1 LLPSNLLTVWKR
13 KGTIQPRYA
22 KPSTENLQV
31 ANKLIEVYKRSV
43 GKKKSTLKK
52 VADDLEDGGYDYH
65 FVRGLSLLLDRRSVF
80 KCASQA
86 DPPALRQKIFQAT
99 GKTGPATTL
108 EQRKTIIEKVAAQLE
123 ISSEELEEM
132 MYADL
137 ESELILQ
144 DFDPVS
150 AQNLLEKYN
159 LSLAQTLLFDST
171 ELQFTVSAN
180 WQKIFFKTKR
190 LGLIYD
196 AYKDNE
202 LWVKIDG
209 PASLFKLTR
218 RYGTA
223 IAKLLPT
230 IISSPKWTVEAK
242 ILWKFTNQIYTF
254 KLESWKHAPVFGD
267 KQAIESYDSAV
278 EEDFSKRFKALSSSW
293 QLKRE
298 PEPVIAGKH
307 VLIPDFSFE
316 REGAKL
322 YMEVVGFWTTEYLLR
337 KIEKLKK
344 TKELMLVAV
353 DETLACERL
362 TKLEKQQ
369 SLNIIYYRNKIP
381 LPPVLRYLQDS
392 YREARTQQTEFL
404 KNLNVTFTE
413 PIIKFEE
420 FAKRTGV
427 STEAVRAVLT
437 EKTLSNYTV
446 LPDSLIR
453 KDKLEQIRKKLDQK
467 IAKTGKLA
475 LTEAAKIAETEQ
487 VDLTSAIQTLGY
499 KIIWHGINTEKAEI
513 IKLENK
519 TKQTATKNPKRKQ
532 Q

>member
-1 LLPSNLLTVWKR
+1 MLPSNLLTVWKR

-31 ANKLIEVYKRSV
+31 ARNLIEVYQHSI

-52 VADDLEDGGYDYH
+52 VADDLEDEGYDYH
-65 FVRGLSLLLDRRSVF
+65 LVRGLSLLLDRRSVF
-80 KCASQA
+80 KCTSQA
-86 DPPALRQKIFQAT
+86 DPPYLRQKIFQAT

-108 EQRKTIIEKVAAQLE
+108 EQRKNIIEKVASQLK
-123 ISSEELEEM
+123 ISSEKLEES

-144 DFDPVS
+144 NFDQVS
-150 AQNLLEKYN
+150 AQDLLEKYN

-171 ELQFTVSAN
+171 ELRFTVSAN

-242 ILWKFTNQIYTF
+242 ILWKFTNEIYTF
-254 KLESWKHAPVFGD
+254 KLESWKHTPLFGTR
-267 KQAIESYDSAV
+267 QTIESYDSAV
-278 EEDFSKRFKALSSSW
+278 EEDFSKRFKALSSGW
-293 QLKRE
+293 QLRRE

-344 TKELMLVAV
+344 TKECILVAV

-392 YREARTQQTEFL
+392 YKEARTQQTEFL

-437 EKTLSNYTV
+437 EKTPGNYTV

-453 KDKLEQIRKKLDQK
+453 KDKLEQIRKKLDQQ

-475 LTEAAKIAETEQ
+475 LTEAAKIAQTEQ

-513 IKLENK
+513 IKPQNK
-519 TKQTATKNPKRKQ
+519 TNQTATTNPKRNQ

>member
-1 LLPSNLLTVWKR
+1 M
-13 KGTIQPRYA
+13 
-22 KPSTENLQV
+22 
-31 ANKLIEVYKRSV
+31 
-43 GKKKSTLKK
+43 
-52 VADDLEDGGYDYH
+52 ADTLEDEGYDYH

-80 KCASQA
+80 KCTSQA
-86 DPPALRQKIFQAT
+86 DPAVLRRKIFEAT
-99 GKTGPATTL
+99 GKTGPATTI
-108 EQRKTIIEKVAAQLE
+108 EQRKSIIENVAGQLE
-123 ISSEELEEM
+123 MSYEELEDS

-144 DFDPVS
+144 EFKPVS
-150 AQNLLEKYN
+150 VQDLLDKYN

-171 ELQFTVSAN
+171 ELRFTVSGN

-202 LWVKIDG
+202 VWVKIDG

-242 ILWKFTNQIYTF
+242 ILWKFTNEIYTF
-254 KLESWKHAPVFGD
+254 KLESWKHVPVFGT
-267 KQAIESYDSAV
+267 KQAVEAYDSIV
-278 EEDFSKRFKALSSSW
+278 EENFSKRFTALSSGW

-322 YMEVVGFWTTEYLLR
+322 YMEVVGFWTTEYLTR

-344 TKELMLVAV
+344 TEERMLVAV
-353 DETLACERL
+353 DESLSCERL

-392 YREARTQQTEFL
+392 YKEVRAQQTEFL
-404 KNLNVTFTE
+404 RNLNVTFTE
-413 PIIKFEE
+413 PVIKFEE
-420 FAKRTGV
+420 FANRTGV
-427 STEAVRAVLT
+427 STEAVRAALT
-437 EKTLSNYTV
+437 ERTPNNYTL

-453 KDKLEQIRKKLDQK
+453 KDKFEQLRKKLDQQITK
-467 IAKTGKLA
+467 NGKLA
-475 LTEAAKIAETEQ
+475 LTEATKIAQTEQ
-487 VDLTSAIQTLGY
+487 VDLTSAIQALGY
-499 KIIWHGINTEKAEI
+499 KIIWHGINAENAEI
-513 IKLENK
+513 V
-519 TKQTATKNPKRKQ
+519 KNEK
-532 Q
+532 

>member
-1 LLPSNLLTVWKR
+1 VWRR

-31 ANKLIEVYKRSV
+31 ANKLIEAYKHGVS
-43 GKKKSTLKK
+43 KKKSTLKK
-52 VADDLEDGGYDYH
+52 VADTLEDEGYDYH
-65 FVRGLSLLLDRRSVF
+65 LVRGLSILLDRRCFF
-80 KCASQA
+80 KCTSQT
-86 DPPALRQKIFQAT
+86 DPEVLRQKIFQAT
-99 GKTGPATTL
+99 GKTGPATTP
-108 EQRKTIIEKVAAQLE
+108 EQRKAILEKVAAQLE
-123 ISSEELEEM
+123 ISSEELEDA

-144 DFDPVS
+144 DFKPVS
-150 AQNLLEKYN
+150 PQNLLEKYN
-159 LSLAQTLLFDST
+159 LSIAKTLLFDST
-171 ELQFTVSAN
+171 ELRFTVSAN

-202 LWVKIDG
+202 IWVKIDG

-230 IISSPKWTVEAK
+230 IVASPKWTVEAK
-242 ILWKFTNQIYTF
+242 ILWRFTNEIYTF
-254 KLESWKHAPVFGD
+254 KLESWKNSPLFGN
-267 KQAIESYDSAV
+267 KQVVEAYDSVV
-278 EEDFSKRFKALSSSW
+278 EEDFAKRFTALSSGW

-298 PEPVIAGKH
+298 PEPVIVGKH

-322 YMEVVGFWTTEYLLR
+322 YMEVVGFWTTEYLMR

-344 TKELMLVAV
+344 TRERMLVAV
-353 DETLACERL
+353 DESLACERL
-362 TKLEKQQ
+362 SKLEQRQ

-381 LPPVLRYLQDS
+381 LPPVLRYLEDS
-392 YREARTQQTEFL
+392 YKEVRTQQTEFL

-413 PIIKFEE
+413 PVIKFEE

-427 STEAVRAVLT
+427 SSEAARAALT
-437 EKTLSNYTV
+437 EKNPSNYIA
-446 LPDSLIR
+446 LPDSLVR
-453 KDKLEQIRKKLDQK
+453 KDILEQLKKKLGQRIAGKGKLPLNEAEK
-467 IAKTGKLA
+467 IAQ
-475 LTEAAKIAETEQ
+475 TEQ
-487 VDLTSAIQTLGY
+487 VDLTAAISALGY
-499 KIIWHGINTEKAEI
+499 KIIWHGINTENAEI
-513 IKLENK
+513 VKLEE
-519 TKQTATKNPKRKQ
+519 
-532 Q
+532 

>member
-1 LLPSNLLTVWKR
+1 MLPSNLLTVWRR

-22 KPSTENLQV
+22 KPSAENLQV
-31 ANKLIEVYKRSV
+31 ANKLIEAYKH
-43 GKKKSTLKK
+43 GIGEKKSTLKK
-52 VADDLEDGGYDYH
+52 VADTLEDEGYDYH

-80 KCASQA
+80 KCTSQA
-86 DPPALRQKIFQAT
+86 DPAVLRRKIFEAT
-99 GKTGPATTL
+99 GKTGPATSM
-108 EQRKTIIEKVAAQLE
+108 EQRKSIIENVAAQLE
-123 ISSEELEEM
+123 MSCKELEEA

-144 DFDPVS
+144 EFKPVS
-150 AQNLLEKYN
+150 AQDLLDKYN

-171 ELQFTVSAN
+171 ELRFTVSGN

-196 AYKDNE
+196 AYKENE
-202 LWVKIDG
+202 VWVKIDG

-242 ILWKFTNQIYTF
+242 ILWKFTNEIYTF
-254 KLESWKHAPVFGD
+254 KLESWKHAPVFGT
-267 KQAIESYDSAV
+267 KQAVEAYDSVV
-278 EEDFSKRFKALSSSW
+278 EENFSKRFTALSSGW

-322 YMEVVGFWTTEYLLR
+322 YMEVVGFWTTEYLMR

-344 TKELMLVAV
+344 TEERMLVAV
-353 DETLACERL
+353 DESLSCERL

-392 YREARTQQTEFL
+392 YKEVRAQQTEFL

-413 PIIKFEE
+413 PVIKFEE
-420 FAKRTGV
+420 FANRTGV
-427 STEAVRAVLT
+427 STEAVRAALT
-437 EKTLSNYTV
+437 EKTPNNYTL

-453 KDKLEQIRKKLDQK
+453 KDKLEQLRKKLDQQITK
-467 IAKTGKLA
+467 NGKLF
-475 LTEAAKIAETEQ
+475 LTEATKIAQTEQ
-487 VDLTSAIQTLGY
+487 VDLTSAIQALGY
-499 KIIWHGINTEKAEI
+499 KVIWHGINAENAEI
-513 IKLENK
+513 VKK
-519 TKQTATKNPKRKQ
+519 
-532 Q
+532 